1 MRTEW
6 PRAGRLHATA
16 RLHPTGACPADRQL
30 QIGTRSRPMQGP
42 ATGPRERAL
51 GLQEGREQPLQTRT
65 TSGEGIRA
73 AARRCAGCPSTL
85 GRAGIRRGGRGAGVP
100 ARRRPSGRAEGRVGE
115 PRPAR
120 RTHREDEGDRSE
132 AGRTE
137 PLRSLRPRGAP
148 TPAGT
153 AGPAARRAET
163 QRPLPPQTARRP
175 ASRPQT
181 ARQPQTAR
189 PQVPLRRTAP

>member
-6 PRAGRLHATA
+6 PRAG

-73 AARRCAGCPSTL
+73 AARRYAGCPSTL

-100 ARRRPSGRAEGRVGE
+100 ARRRPSGHAEGRVGE

-120 RTHREDEGDRSE
+120 RTHREGEGDRSE

-148 TPAGT
+148 IPAGT

-181 ARQPQTAR
+181 ARQPQTAQTAR
-189 PQVPLRRTAP
+189 PQVPPRRTAP